1 VIRKLSALWNKQQ
14 RSTKASDA
22 IQETLNGL
30 FVTDVAT
37 RWNSTFRA
45 LERVHRFVKE
55 DSAKFLS
62 LYTTLNLTTGKDR
75 VVPPTPREISFI
87 GEYIQVIHLLGSSF
101 QLKIKYITMRR
112 SRFFHQ
118 TILLIRVVELEF

>member
-1 VIRKLSALWNKQQ
+1 VTISSVYFFFIVSGGELKTIYASVMRKLSALWNKQQ

-45 LERVHRFVKE
+45 LERVHRFVKD
-55 DSAKFLS
+55 DSAKFLG
-62 LYTTLNLTTGKDR
+62 LYTTLKLTTGKDR

-87 GEYIQVIHLLGSSF
+87 GEYIQVI
-101 QLKIKYITMRR
+101 
-112 SRFFHQ
+112 
-118 TILLIRVVELEF
+118 VVFCLV